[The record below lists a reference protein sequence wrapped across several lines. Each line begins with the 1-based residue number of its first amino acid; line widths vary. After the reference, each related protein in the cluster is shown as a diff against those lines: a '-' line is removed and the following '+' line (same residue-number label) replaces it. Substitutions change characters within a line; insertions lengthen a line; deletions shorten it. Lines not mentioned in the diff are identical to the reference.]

1 MTMTGPSPAVPV
13 TTTVPRPSAVD
24 GCFLS
29 YERDEPGFRPYVGA
43 VLEVTGSCPG
53 PDPVRAQIADRV
65 ARMPSLACRVGR
77 RGGRTVW
84 ELDPAFDPRRH
95 VHEVRV
101 DDGPASLDRAV
112 DALLG
117 EPIDAAAPRWG
128 VWLLRGYSPDR
139 YALFYRAHHA
149 AQDGQAVLDA
159 LTALFGVGPA
169 VPPREPVAEAPG
181 GRGTSGF
188 RNPLA
193 RVRNIPARA
202 VAQNAADT
210 VRGLRSTLTW
220 TPHRSLTGRTRLL
233 SAAVPASW
241 PRDVAGALGATP
253 NDVCLAALAEA
264 VRDWVP
270 AEWRARPGRGRE
282 LHVALPVSLRP
293 PEERFAV
300 GNRVSAVRVPLSY
313 WAASP
318 ADRVVAVARATR
330 RVRTEGMRRVLRAQ
344 LECLPEWLVY
354 RFVRQS
360 CAASSAVD
368 TSGLLR
374 VPRRLALGADPVEG
388 VVPTLFLHGDHLFA
402 VSFLSYQGRVRV
414 SFTVD
419 RALDDVGDLAALW
432 AAAVERL
439 WREVTAGPRGPHGPA
454 DPAGP
459 VSPADPAG
467 PAGPAD
473 HFSHE
478 NHGSHAEHAHHAH
491 HVEHRDTHV
500 SRPGENS

>member
-1 MTMTGPSPAVPV
+1 M
-13 TTTVPRPSAVD
+13 TTTVPSPNAVD

-29 YERDEPGFRPYVGA
+29 YERDEPRFRPYVGA
-43 VLEVTGSCPG
+43 VLEVTGSSPG
-53 PDPVRAQIADRV
+53 PGPVREQIAERV
-65 ARMPSLACRVGR
+65 DRMPSLACKVTRQGR
-77 RGGRTVW
+77 RTVW
-84 ELDPAFDPRRH
+84 ELDPGFDPRRH
-95 VHEVRV
+95 VHEIVV
-101 DDGPASLDRAV
+101 EDGLPSLGRAV

-117 EPIDAAAPRWG
+117 EPIGTGAPRWG
-128 VWLLRGYSPDR
+128 VWLIHGYSPDR

-169 VPPREPVAEAPG
+169 VPPRQATDDAPG
-181 GRGTSGF
+181 GRGTGGA
-188 RNPLA
+188 RDRLA
-193 RVRNIPARA
+193 WVRNIPARA
-202 VAQNAADT
+202 IAQNAADT

-220 TPHRSLTGRTRLL
+220 APHRPLTGRTRLL
-233 SAAVPASW
+233 SAAVPVSW
-241 PRDVAGALGATP
+241 PRDVAKALGATP

-270 AEWRARPGRGRE
+270 EEWRARPGHGRE
-282 LHVALPVSLRP
+282 LHVGMPVSLRR

-313 WAASP
+313 WAKSP
-318 ADRVVAVARATR
+318 AARVVAVARATR

-344 LECLPEWLVY
+344 LECFPDWLVY

-374 VPRRLALGADPVEG
+374 IPRRLAVGADPVEG

-432 AAAVERL
+432 AGAVERL
-439 WREVTAGPRGPHGPA
+439 WRDVTVGPA
-454 DPAGP
+454 DPL
-459 VSPADPAG
+459 G
-467 PAGPAD
+467 PAGHA
-473 HFSHE
+473 
-478 NHGSHAEHAHHAH
+478 SHASHAS
-491 HVEHRDTHV
+491 HRDSYA
-500 SRPGENS
+500 SRTGESS

>member
-43 VLEVTGSCPG
+43 ILEVTGSCPG
-53 PDPVRAQIADRV
+53 PDPVRAQIAERV
-65 ARMPSLACRVGR
+65 ARMPSLACRVGLR
-77 RGGRTVW
+77 DGRTVW
-84 ELDPAFDPRRH
+84 ELDPGFDPRRH

-101 DDGPASLDRAV
+101 DEGPASLDRAV

-117 EPIDAAAPRWG
+117 EPIDAGAPRWG
-128 VWLLRGYSPDR
+128 VWLLHGHSPDR

-169 VPPREPVAEAPG
+169 VPPRTPVAEAPG
-181 GRGTSGF
+181 GRGTGGF
-188 RNPLA
+188 NPLA

-202 VAQNAADT
+202 VARNAADT

-220 TPHRSLTGRTRLL
+220 TPHRPLTGRTRLL

-264 VRDWVP
+264 VREWVP

-318 ADRVVAVARATR
+318 TDRVVAVARATR

-388 VVPTLFLHGDHLFA
+388 VVPTLFLHGDHHFA

-419 RALDDVGDLAALW
+419 RALDDAGDLAALW
-432 AAAVERL
+432 AGAVERL
-439 WREVTAGPRGPHGPA
+439 WREVTVGPRGPH
-454 DPAGP
+454 DP
-459 VSPADPAG
+459 VSPAGPISPAGPAG

-473 HFSHE
+473 HSSHE
-478 NHGSHAEHAHHAH
+478 SRESHVEHAHH
-491 HVEHRDTHV
+491 VDHRDTHA